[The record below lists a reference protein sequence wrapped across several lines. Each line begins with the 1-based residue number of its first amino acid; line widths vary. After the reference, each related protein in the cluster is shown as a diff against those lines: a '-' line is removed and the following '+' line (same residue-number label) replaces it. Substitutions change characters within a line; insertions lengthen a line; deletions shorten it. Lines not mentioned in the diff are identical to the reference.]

1 VHNSTN
7 RLNNSPRRSGAIAA
21 ELSTRR
27 GYHGDR
33 TVLGGEVAVPCIR
46 NPL

>member
-1 VHNSTN
+1 VHYHQV
-7 RLNNSPRRSGAIAA
+7 RYDRS
-21 ELSTRR
+21 
-27 GYHGDR
+27 R